1 MSRIEG
7 NTTSMYF
14 YFSTSGE
21 KNSHNDN
28 AITENYLPQNSG
40 PKIPSGGGI

>member
-1 MSRIEG
+1 MSRIGG

-14 YFSTSGE
+14 YFSTSG